1 MPRLIDTDL
10 RTTDMVTGV
19 NRVLAAHGIP
29 GLTMRTIARESGI
42 STGSLIHHFESRERI
57 LRIAAHRTGRAL
69 VSAAES
75 DSLWIGLDAFLP
87 GDEETR
93 RLTRAW
99 LAWCELWRS
108 ESWLES
114 TVGEL
119 RARERDSLAELHE
132 RPRSDPALDL
142 VVAVLDGLRGAVC
155 APVAAMP
162 VARAR
167 ALLRTAAEGALGR
180 ST

>member
-1 MPRLIDTDL
+1 MPRWIDTDL

-29 GLTMRTIARESGI
+29 GLTMRMIARQSGI

-69 VSAAES
+69 ISNAES
-75 DSLWIGLDAFLP
+75 DSLWIGVDAYLP
-87 GDEETR
+87 DDVETK

-108 ESWLES
+108 EPWLET
-114 TVGEL
+114 TVSDL
-119 RARERDSLAELHE
+119 RARERDALAALHE
-132 RPRSDPALDL
+132 QPPDDRQLDTL
-142 VVAVLDGLRGAVC
+142 VAILDGLRAAVC
-155 APVAAMP
+155 APTSPMP
-162 VARAR
+162 VERAR
-167 ALLRTAAEGALGR
+167 DLLRSAAGELR
-180 ST
+180 RLV